1 MNIEPITPE
10 LLGRSVIAV
19 PPLARHADF
28 RLNHQANKELIHFIE
43 SGGITTLL
51 YGGNAVF
58 YHIALS
64 EYAEVLRCLAD
75 SAGAMTTVIPS
86 VGPAFGFMLDQAVV
100 LREFAFPTVMVLPQA
115 EIATSAGRAQGTR
128 IFAERYGKPVVLYLK
143 HENAMSIADVQRIVD
158 EGLVCAIKY
167 AVVKQDPKQDDYL
180 KHLID
185 VVNPQ
190 IIVSGIGEQPAID
203 HLRHFGI
210 NGFTSGCV
218 CCAPD
223 LSQEM
228 LLAIKAGD
236 WMKAESIRKTFEP
249 LENLRNSIN
258 PIRVLHSAV
267 RLAGIAD
274 TGPVLPLLS
283 PPTNHEEEAIAA
295 AAAALRSLSKAKKAI

>member
-1 MNIEPITPE
+1 MNTETITPE

-19 PPLARHADF
+19 PPLARHVDY
-28 RLNHQANKELIHFIE
+28 RLNHVANGQIIRYIE
-43 SGGITTLL
+43 AGGISTLL

-58 YHIALS
+58 YHISLA

-75 SAGAMTTVIPS
+75 TASATTTVIPS
-86 VGPAFGFMLDQAVV
+86 VGPAFGTMMDQVVV
-100 LREFAFPTVMVLPQA
+100 LREFSFPTVLVLPQA

-158 EGLVCAIKY
+158 EGIVCAIKY
-167 AVVKQDPKQDDYL
+167 AVVRPDPAQDDYL
-180 KHLID
+180 KHLVD
-185 VVNPQ
+185 VVNPD
-190 IIVSGIGEQPAID
+190 IIVSGIGEQPAIV
-203 HLRHFGI
+203 HLRQFHL

-218 CCAPD
+218 CVKPA

-228 LLAIKAGD
+228 LLAIKA
-236 WMKAESIRKTFEP
+236 KNLERAEEIRQIFEP
-249 LENLRNSIN
+249 LEDLRNSIN

-274 TGPVLPLLS
+274 TGPILPMLT
-283 PPTNHEEEAIAA
+283 PPTEAEEEKIGSVAKN
-295 AAAALRSLSKAKKAI
+295 LRGNH